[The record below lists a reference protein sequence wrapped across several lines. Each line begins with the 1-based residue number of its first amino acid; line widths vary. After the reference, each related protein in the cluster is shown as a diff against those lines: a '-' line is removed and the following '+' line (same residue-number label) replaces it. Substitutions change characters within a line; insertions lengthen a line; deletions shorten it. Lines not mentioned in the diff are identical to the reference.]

1 MSGEAYAPLMVVIF
15 RFKPRLKQ
23 NVSRGFLL
31 PKKGRIKK
39 LKMERG
45 EKVMESILHA
55 RFDGRS
61 FDIPLSKLDIG
72 SGSNDGEVK
81 AALAW
86 YLDVA
91 ESRFRDYVVER
102 HDNGNF
108 TVRPEAVFG

>member
-1 MSGEAYAPLMVVIF
+1 
-15 RFKPRLKQ
+15 
-23 NVSRGFLL
+23 
-31 PKKGRIKK
+31 
-39 LKMERG
+39 MEI
-45 EKVMESILHA
+45 MLHA

-61 FDIPLSKLDIG
+61 YDIPLSKLDIG
-72 SGSNDGEVK
+72 SDSSDRQVK
-81 AALAW
+81 TALAW

>member
-1 MSGEAYAPLMVVIF
+1 
-15 RFKPRLKQ
+15 
-23 NVSRGFLL
+23 
-31 PKKGRIKK
+31 
-39 LKMERG
+39 MEI
-45 EKVMESILHA
+45 MLHA

-61 FDIPLSKLDIG
+61 YDIPLSKLDIG
-72 SGSNDGEVK
+72 SDSSDRQVK

-91 ESRFRDYVVER
+91 ESRFGDYVVER

>member
-1 MSGEAYAPLMVVIF
+1 
-15 RFKPRLKQ
+15 
-23 NVSRGFLL
+23 
-31 PKKGRIKK
+31 
-39 LKMERG
+39 MEI
-45 EKVMESILHA
+45 MLHA

-61 FDIPLSKLDIG
+61 FDIPISKLDIG
-72 SGSNDGEVK
+72 GDSSDRQVK
-81 AALAW
+81 TALAW